1 MNLDQLR
8 NRYLQLTNQM
18 LPALANTRQFP
29 VRFNHCFQRIVL
41 DNLLGCCWYEV
52 LDRGKEPAYK
62 QLSEEQLE
70 GAIALAESII
80 SQPDEY
86 LQHLNQNSLE
96 WRGKI
101 KNPKSSPQDSGFS

>member
-1 MNLDQLR
+1 MNLDHLR
-8 NRYLQLTNQM
+8 HRYLQLTNQT
-18 LPALANTRQFP
+18 LPELAKTRQFP
-29 VRFNHCFQRIVL
+29 VKFNHCFQRIVL

-52 LDRGKEPAYK
+52 LKQGKEPAYK
-62 QLSEEQLE
+62 QLTQKQLE

-86 LQHLNQNSLE
+86 LQQLNQNSLK

>member
-1 MNLDQLR
+1 MIDQLR
-8 NRYLQLTNQM
+8 SRYLQLTNQT
-18 LPALANTRQFP
+18 LPELAKARRFP
-29 VRFNHCFQRIVL
+29 VKLNHCFRRIVL

-62 QLSEEQLE
+62 QLSQEQLE

-86 LQHLNQNSLE
+86 LQQLNQNSLH

-101 KNPKSSPQDSGFS
+101 KNPKSPPRDSGFC